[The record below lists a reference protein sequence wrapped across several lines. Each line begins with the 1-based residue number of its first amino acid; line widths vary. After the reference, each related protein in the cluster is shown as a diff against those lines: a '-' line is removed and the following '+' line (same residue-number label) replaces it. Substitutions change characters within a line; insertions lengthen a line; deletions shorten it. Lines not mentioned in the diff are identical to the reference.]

1 MRRRISLLFVM
12 TLIAAAC
19 GGDSTVDSY
28 PGEPVATTEAS
39 PATTQAPVTTQATT
53 TTQPSAADGFP
64 VSIVA
69 ENGEVEIADRPSTI
83 VSLSATST
91 EILFAIGA
99 DDQVAAVDSTSNYP
113 PEAPLTDL
121 SAFTPNIEAI
131 AEFDP
136 DLVVLSFD
144 PGDLVSGLAA
154 IGIPAIVHSGS
165 ANLDGTYLQIEQ
177 LGAATGNVGSAA
189 ELVGQMQAE
198 LTDLVDEFGL
208 TETGLTYYHEI
219 DDTYYSATSTTFIGE
234 IYSLLGLVNI
244 ADSQDVDGFGFP
256 QLSAEYIIE
265 SNPDLIFL
273 ADTKYAGQNAETV
286 AARAGWANMDAVISG
301 QIVELDDDIASRWGP
316 RVIDFL
322 ETVAEA
328 IRQFEGVPTG

>member
-1 MRRRISLLFVM
+1 MRRRISLLFIF
-12 TLIAAAC
+12 TLIAAGC
-19 GGDSTVDSY
+19 GGDPTVGSES
-28 PGEPVATTEAS
+28 GATVATTEAAS
-39 PATTQAPVTTQATT
+39 ATTQAPAKPTT
-53 TTQPSAADGFP
+53 TTRATAADGFP
-64 VSIVA
+64 ATITA
-69 ENGEVEIADRPSTI
+69 ENGEVEIPDRPRTI

-99 DDQVAAVDSTSNYP
+99 GDQVAAVDSTSNYP
-113 PEAPLTDL
+113 PEAPITDL

-131 AEFDP
+131 AEFGP

-189 ELVGQMQAE
+189 ELVGQIQTDIAE
-198 LTDLVDEFGL
+198 LVNEFDL
-208 TETGLTYYHEI
+208 TEAELTYYHEI
-219 DDTYYSATSTTFIGE
+219 DDTYYSATSATFIGE

-244 ADSQDVDGFGFP
+244 ADSQDADGFGFP

-265 SNPDLIFL
+265 SDPDLIFL
-273 ADTKYAGQNAETV
+273 ADAKYAGQSAETV
-286 AARAGWANMDAVISG
+286 GSRAGWANLSAVTGG
-301 QIVELDDDIASRWGP
+301 QIFELDDDIASRWGP
-316 RVIDFL
+316 RVVEFI

-328 IRQFEGVPTG
+328 IRQFEGAAAG